1 MDIKCTDK
9 DINMITV
16 DQCFGSGS
24 GWIRIQS
31 GLHLESGS
39 GLKLGLK
46 SENLLGVTL
55 SRQEQKNIPT
65 KLKFQL
71 QFSRTF
77 LGTFDS
83 WLFFKISHH

>member
-1 MDIKCTDK
+1 MDIKCTVK

-39 GLKLGLK
+39 SLKLRLK
-46 SENLLGVTL
+46 SENLLGVTVFSKL
-55 SRQEQKNIPT
+55 S
-65 KLKFQL
+65 
-71 QFSRTF
+71 
-77 LGTFDS
+77 
-83 WLFFKISHH
+83 